1 MGLIKGG
8 DPTDNI
14 NINKRMGVGGGGGVQ
29 IKDGGLASEN
39 CSRSKIATRYH

>member
-14 NINKRMGVGGGGGVQ
+14 NINKRMGVGGGGVQ